1 LTNAV
6 EYVIIGIPRGERGL
20 PPMVESEN
28 KKMNVIVFDTETTNL
43 QKPFCYNVGYVIY
56 NTDER
61 KVLLARDY
69 VIEQVWHNPMLFTT
83 AYYADKRE
91 IYVSRMRGKTAT
103 LDKWGYVCQRMYRD
117 IVEFEVKDGYAYNS
131 KFDEGV
137 FEFNSDWF
145 KTINPLDT
153 IAVHDIR
160 GYVGEFLVDDNY
172 KAYCEEKQLFTES
185 GNYSTTAEAVF
196 RYITDN
202 DEFVEEHTAL
212 ADSRIECDILAE
224 CVSRGAEWNT
234 DYTVPRMIPRVT
246 EKVYTVIDRYGNR
259 HEFEYTS
266 KRAISKADGVR
277 LTYKK

>member
-1 LTNAV
+1 
-6 EYVIIGIPRGERGL
+6 
-20 PPMVESEN
+20 MVEKEN

-43 QKPFCYNVGYVIY
+43 EKPFCYNVGYVIY
-56 NTDER
+56 NTDEK

-91 IYVSRMRGKTAT
+91 IYISRMRGKTAT
-103 LDKWGYVCQRMYRD
+103 LDKWDYVCQRMYRD
-117 IVEFEVKDGYAYNS
+117 IVEFEVTDGYAYNS

-137 FEFNSDWF
+137 FEFNADWF
-145 KTINPLDT
+145 KTINPLDS

-160 GYVGEFLVDDNY
+160 GYVAEFVVDDDY
-172 KAYCEEKQLFTES
+172 KAYCEEMQLFTES

-196 RYITDN
+196 RYVSKN

-224 CVSRGAEWNT
+224 CVERGAEWNT
-234 DYTVPRMIPRVT
+234 DYKVPRMIPRNVVKT
-246 EKVYTVIDRYGNR
+246 FTIIDTDKNE
-259 HEFEYTS
+259 HTFEYVN
-266 KRAISKADGVR
+266 KRKISGKDGFR
-277 LTYKK
+277 LTK

>member
-1 LTNAV
+1 
-6 EYVIIGIPRGERGL
+6 
-20 PPMVESEN
+20 
-28 KKMNVIVFDTETTNL
+28 MNVIVFDTETTNL
-43 QKPFCYNVGYVIY
+43 EKPFCYNVGYVIY
-56 NTDER
+56 NTDEK

-83 AYYADKRE
+83 AYYADKRD
-91 IYVSRMRGKTAT
+91 IYISRMRGKTAT

-137 FEFNSDWF
+137 FEFNADWF
-145 KTINPLDT
+145 KTINPHDS

-160 GYVGEFLVDDNY
+160 GYVSEFLVDEDY
-172 KAYCEEKQLFTES
+172 KAYCEEKQLLTES

-277 LTYKK
+277 LTFKK